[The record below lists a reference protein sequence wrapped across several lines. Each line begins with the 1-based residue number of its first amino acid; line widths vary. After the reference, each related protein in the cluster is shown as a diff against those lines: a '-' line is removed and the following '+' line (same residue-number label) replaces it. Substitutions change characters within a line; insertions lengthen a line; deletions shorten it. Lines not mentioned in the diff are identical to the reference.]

1 MQALGFAH
9 QIPAEVARPIYPNLI
24 IVAKLESAGVGC
36 PVRPIGFPVQIRD
49 QQDDRMQ
56 TTDSLRF
63 YSYAV
68 QEEVNRYLQS
78 FYCLL

>member
-9 QIPAEVARPIYPNLI
+9 QIPAEIARPIYPNLI

-36 PVRPIGFPVQIRD
+36 PVRPIGFPVQIKD
-49 QQDDRMQ
+49 QRDDRMH
-56 TTDSLRF
+56 TIDNLRF